1 MKKIYGFLFLVVCT
15 VSLAG
20 QAFLSDTKK
29 NTSNH
34 EVKIIV
40 HVTPEKIKPGESG
53 KVQVTFVLPKGF
65 HQSKTPDF
73 FYLAPD
79 SQKDSRFYTLGKVNY
94 PAGKKEGE
102 AENYYGSVALSAPLT
117 INKNVPENYSLRI
130 KAGYQICSDSG
141 TCLFPEEKSVTLP
154 VTVIHEP
161 RKSSQES
168 LLLLLK
174 FILFSFI
181 GGLLLNIMPCVLPVL
196 SLRALNLV
204 HQSKNDKRSIF
215 ISSLLY
221 GAGVILSL
229 LIMAVIVIILK
240 LTGQMAGWGFQ
251 FQNPVFVSI
260 LMVIIFVFSLSLFD
274 VYVINPPGM
283 TGMVK
288 AASSKGYLGSFFNGI
303 FAVLLATPCTAPF
316 LGAALG
322 FAFSQSPL
330 FILFSFAAIGAGFAL
345 PFVLLGIWPKWIQSL
360 PKPGPWM
367 DTFKE
372 LMGFLLMGTVLYLFT
387 TLRFEI
393 NSDDQVRVIT
403 YLLIAA
409 FIAWLYGK
417 FTHPASKY
425 RFPKRALFLAAG
437 ILIAGGIYFLN
448 FHTETFKR
456 EQTSQQVRYNGWE
469 PFSPELL
476 AKYRK
481 EKRGVFIAFS
491 AKWCTVCKI
500 NDSTIFHTPRGN
512 SFFKQRNIA
521 RLYGDYTRKDP
532 LIGKWI
538 ENYGK
543 AGVPV
548 YVYYPPGSDHY
559 ILLPEILS
567 WNILEKKIGKNVS
580 KKLDGDNFLSKP
592 E

>member
-1 MKKIYGFLFLVVCT
+1 MKKSPCILVFIIAAAALSGQTLFTTDNSPGTKPAVGIT
-15 VSLAG
+15 V
-20 QAFLSDTKK
+20 
-29 NTSNH
+29 N
-34 EVKIIV
+34 I
-40 HVTPEKIKPGESG
+40 TPETLQPGKSG
-53 KVQVTFVLPKGF
+53 KLDVTFVLPNGY
-65 HQSKTPDF
+65 HQSNTPKF
-73 FYLAPD
+73 FYITPA
-79 SQKDSRFYTLGKVNY
+79 SAKDSRIYTLGKVTY
-94 PAGKKEGE
+94 PPGK
-102 AENYYGSVALSAPLT
+102 NYYGSVTLSANIT
-117 INKNVPENYSLRI
+117 FNKMIPKGYTPQL

-141 TCLFPEEKSVTLP
+141 TCLFPEEKSVIIPLAASK
-154 VTVIHEP
+154 H
-161 RKSSQES
+161 

-174 FILFSFI
+174 FILFAFI
-181 GGLLLNIMPCVLPVL
+181 GGLLLNIMPCVLPIL

-204 HQSKNDKRSIF
+204 HQSKNDRKSILV
-215 ISSLLY
+215 SSLLY
-221 GAGVILSL
+221 GGGVILSL
-229 LIMAVIVIILK
+229 IAMAVIVIILK
-240 LTGQMAGWGFQ
+240 FTGQIAGWGFQ

-288 AASSKGYLGSFFNGI
+288 AASGKGYVGSFFNGI

-330 FILFSFAAIGAGFAL
+330 FILTSFTAIGAGFAI
-345 PFVLLGIWPKWIQSL
+345 PFVLLGIWPRWIQSI

-372 LMGFLLMGTVLYLFT
+372 LMGFLLLGTVLYLFM

-393 NSDDQVRVIT
+393 SSDNQIHVIL

-417 FTHPASKY
+417 FTHPAARH
-425 RFPKRALFLAAG
+425 RFPRASLVLALG
-437 ILIAGGIYFLN
+437 LLVAGGIYFLN
-448 FHTETFKR
+448 FHTD
-456 EQTSQQVRYNGWE
+456 TSTAGSRQGQIQENTLSYGWE

-476 AKYRK
+476 NKYRN
-481 EKRGVFIAFS
+481 EGRGVFVAFS

-500 NDSTIFHTPRGN
+500 NDSTIFHTERGV
-512 SFFKQRNIA
+512 SFFKKRNIA
-521 RLYGDYTRKDP
+521 QLYGDYTKRSP
-532 LIGKWI
+532 LIGEWI
-538 ENYGK
+538 KNYGK

-548 YVYYPPGSDHY
+548 YAYYPPDADRY
-559 ILLPEILS
+559 ILLPEILTWS
-567 WNILEKKIGKNVS
+567 ILEKKIDS
-580 KKLDGDNFLSKP
+580 ITPKKLDGSNFLRQP